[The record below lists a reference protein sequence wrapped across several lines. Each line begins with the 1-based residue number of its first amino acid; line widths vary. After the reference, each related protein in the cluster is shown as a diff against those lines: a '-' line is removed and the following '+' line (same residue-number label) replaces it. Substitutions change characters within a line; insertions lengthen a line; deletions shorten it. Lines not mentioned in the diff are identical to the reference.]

1 MRKLSLLAVLCIV
14 VAAASCD
21 DSGHPNIR
29 TPAKPAAPIYP
40 AEVGTVAQ
48 KLLGSE
54 TDVIAYGDLARN
66 GKQGAFIV
74 NKVKIVPESMPPG
87 LLVTR
92 AAIIEKDG
100 NSWNEVL
107 LVDEHLKNPKGFL
120 GGQPIAPV
128 DGWRVQKEEDAKNGL
143 ELYFTPLHKPAG
155 GYTQTY
161 EVRWN
166 PEKKRYETMDQS
178 FEHFLGELQSLQPVD
193 ERR

>member
-1 MRKLSLLAVLCIV
+1 MKRISLLAVLCMV
-14 VAAASCD
+14 FVAASCD
-21 DSGHPNIR
+21 DSQHPNIQR
-29 TPAKPAAPIYP
+29 SAQPAAPTYP
-40 AEVGTVAQ
+40 AEVDTVAQ

-54 TDVIAYGDLARN
+54 TDVIAYGDLAKN
-66 GKQGAFIV
+66 GNQEAFIV

-100 NSWNEVL
+100 NSWDEVL

-120 GGQPIAPV
+120 GGQPVSPV
-128 DGWRVQKEEDAKNGL
+128 DGWRVQKEEDAKDGL
-143 ELYFTPLHKPAG
+143 ELYLTPLHKPAG

-161 EVRWN
+161 EIRWN

-193 ERR
+193 ER

>member
-1 MRKLSLLAVLCIV
+1 MRKIALLAMLCMV
-14 VAAASCD
+14 FAVASCD
-21 DSGHPNIR
+21 DSGHPI
-29 TPAKPAAPIYP
+29 AQQSAQPAAPAYP
-40 AEVGTVAQ
+40 AEVDTVAQ

-54 TDVIAYGDLARN
+54 TNVIAYGDLAKN
-66 GKQGAFIV
+66 GKQEAFIV

-107 LVDEHLKNPKGFL
+107 LVDEHLKNPRGFL

-128 DGWRVQKEEDAKNGL
+128 DGWRVQKEEDVANGL

-166 PEKKRYETMDQS
+166 PEKKRFESMDQS

-193 ERR
+193 ER

>member
-1 MRKLSLLAVLCIV
+1 MKKIALLGLMCMVF
-14 VAAASCD
+14 AAASCD
-21 DSGHPNIR
+21 DSGHPI
-29 TPAKPAAPIYP
+29 TQQSSQPAAPAYP
-40 AEVGTVAQ
+40 AEVDTVAQ

-54 TDVIAYGDLARN
+54 TDVIAYGDLAKT
-66 GKQGAFIV
+66 GKQEAFIV

-87 LLVTR
+87 LLVVR

-128 DGWRVQKEEDAKNGL
+128 DGWRVQKEEDAKDGL

-166 PEKKRYETMDQS
+166 PEKKRYESMDQS
-178 FEHFLGELQSLQPVD
+178 FEHFLGELPSLQPVD